1 MLHSS
6 GSWALI
12 EKCWTCAGVCIIQV
26 LLCWDLFSSHV
37 NTVLLNSRVT
47 GASSLVLEGNGSWG
61 NKNSM
66 QKVTN
71 GFSIIKSSLH
81 WHFWGKKK
89 FSSYL
94 FIFRASDSGR
104 TLTLEIQQSQSSA
117 LSSSSTYLCFQHLLE
132 IQKPNADGNVDLS
145 ALLLE
150 AGAHLPVLMRQMPS
164 SPRCKF
170 IISHFN
176 VCWEV
181 CSC

>member
-1 MLHSS
+1 MAAGETKIQCRKLQMVSALLKAPYIGTS
-6 GSWALI
+6 G
-12 EKCWTCAGVCIIQV
+12 E
-26 LLCWDLFSSHV
+26 
-37 NTVLLNSRVT
+37 
-47 GASSLVLEGNGSWG
+47 
-61 NKNSM
+61 
-66 QKVTN
+66 
-71 GFSIIKSSLH
+71 
-81 WHFWGKKK
+81 KKK

-132 IQKPNADGNVDLS
+132 IQKLNADGNVDLS